1 MLYLIRHGE
10 EDPTV
15 RGGWS
20 RTALTDTGIVQA
32 ERKFPGL
39 YYRMFA
45 WDEAYSNGESPHAF
59 FDRIA
64 SAWKAFK
71 QNYEN
76 AAGDTLLV
84 THGGVIQIIYCLEN
98 GISYINQSVVFSAP
112 HAVLLSVPDLT

>member
-1 MLYLIRHGE
+1 MGRSLSE
-10 EDPTV
+10 
-15 RGGWS
+15 
-20 RTALTDTGIVQA
+20 Q
-32 ERKFPGL
+32 RKP
-39 YYRMFA
+39 A
-45 WDEAYSNGESPHAF
+45 CI

-98 GISYINQSVVFSAP
+98 GISYTNQSVVFSAP